1 MVICLA
7 KLWENFEEA
16 KTAAIREGAHEKLC
30 AMLQDVVCLPLF
42 SSSLPAMLICL

>member
-30 AMLQDVVCLPLF
+30 AMLQDVVCGRRNKNR
-42 SSSLPAMLICL
+42 LININIYW